1 MSNTFYVTMPK
12 DGKLVVRE
20 ARFNK
25 FICRPCEIYGR
36 SQYGLMTI
44 MDSRTCK
51 FELVVAGVDTIYKDW
66 YDVKNSNVMLYKTKN
81 GAMSGNNRDLLY
93 NYDSNYFDMSWL
105 GLTFQDMISDFAPFA
120 TAKQDTTM
128 CGVHYWMHCYAWDG
142 VKPCVI
148 AASWGYTYDII
159 NRRVYINY
167 GNIDLK
173 KGVKYYPTYQACKD
187 DNKVEV
193 FEFDDDKQD
202 KVQVRFSF
210 RVESYIEG
218 KNMDEVRRKWES
230 MDMGKGIK
238 FVELVS
244 VEDAET
250 YDDLTNEIV

>member
-1 MSNTFYVTMPK
+1 MSKTFYVTMPFN
-12 DGKLVVRE
+12 GKLVVRE

-25 FICRPCEIYGR
+25 FICRPCEIYGHER
-36 SQYGLMTI
+36 GLMSI
-44 MDSRTCK
+44 IDSRTCK

-66 YDVKNSNVMLYKTKN
+66 YDVKENKIMLYKTKN
-81 GAMSGNNRDLLY
+81 GAMSGNELLY
-93 NYDSNYFDMSWL
+93 GYDSNYFDMTWL

-120 TAKQDTTM
+120 TAKQDNTRL
-128 CGVHYWMHCYAWDG
+128 GVHYWMHCYAWDG

-173 KGVKYYPTYQACKD
+173 KGVKYYPTYQACKA
-187 DNKVEV
+187 DNEVEV

-218 KNMDEVRRKWES
+218 KDMDEVRRKWES